1 MTPLQIWLSGKGP
14 ESKRETGAA
23 GQQQDSAQQHSGHA
37 ATDQSGAVEQ
47 ESWSSAIKSMVNS
60 LRPTSTRSPT
70 RRSSARHPTPP
81 PSHLS
86 STSPQPL
93 PDDNEAVESP
103 APSDRPAKRL
113 KLTLK
118 GPKLAAVPADV
129 GDTNATIPSPRP
141 PVKLTL
147 SEPHGPLLQTTNG
160 VRTSLSVTEDLIPAN
175 TSPSATP
182 APALNP
188 SQRQTR
194 KTSERRSLRSH
205 DEGPR
210 LKSELAVYFPNY
222 EDIIYDSN
230 KEPEFITADTIIHIS
245 DEPYDPAHD
254 PNFKPDS
261 IASNAKNRRPSISP
275 TKAPAS
281 PKQKNKYNGA
291 QVIDFSSIEKS
302 VGHHPKDPLTDA
314 FYFKSHRR
322 AERKEKQLRNIEK
335 ERAMHEKAQLER
347 LLDALQ
353 GHDWLRVMGIV
364 SVADA
369 DAKKYEPKR
378 KYFVDEVNALL
389 LKFKTWR
396 DEEKRIRYE
405 KEAAAM
411 AGTDDEEEEEEGS
424 ESEVSS
430 ADLDASAARQL
441 QIEASGGAK
450 DGKDSKA
457 RKLKSKSRIS
467 VPMPEPAPPPPA
479 PIPTIYREPTPEGP
493 FVSFYSKP
501 HLRAAALG
509 NTRHGRT
516 LTAFGVPIP
525 EVEEGDFAL
534 PEDYVTPEAL
544 RDNAR
549 KRRRMKRE
557 TATDS
562 AKA

>member
-1 MTPLQIWLSGKGP
+1 
-14 ESKRETGAA
+14 
-23 GQQQDSAQQHSGHA
+23 
-37 ATDQSGAVEQ
+37 
-47 ESWSSAIKSMVNS
+47 MVNS

-70 RRSSARHPTPP
+70 RRASAKHPTPP
-81 PSHLS
+81 SSKLS
-86 STSPQPL
+86 STSPHPL
-93 PDDNEAVESP
+93 SDHNEAVESP
-103 APSDRPAKRL
+103 SQSDRPAKRL

-160 VRTSLSVTEDLIPAN
+160 VRKSLSVTEDSIPAN

-182 APALNP
+182 ASTLNP
-188 SQRQTR
+188 LQRQTR

-230 KEPEFITADTIIHIS
+230 KEPDFITTDTIIHIS
-245 DEPYDPAHD
+245 DEPYDPARD
-254 PNFKPDS
+254 PNFKSDP
-261 IASNAKNRRPSISP
+261 IVSNSKNQRASISP
-275 TKAPAS
+275 RKAPPS
-281 PKQKNKYNGA
+281 PKQRNKYNGA

-347 LLDALQ
+347 LLEALQ
-353 GHDWLRVMGIV
+353 GHDWLRIMGIV

-369 DAKKYEPKR
+369 DAKNSKR
-378 KYFVDEVNALL
+378 D
-389 LKFKTWR
+389 
-396 DEEKRIRYE
+396 
-405 KEAAAM
+405 
-411 AGTDDEEEEEEGS
+411 DDEEEDES

-430 ADLDASAARQL
+430 ADLDASAAHQL
-441 QIEASGGAK
+441 QIEASGGVKGAK
-450 DGKDSKA
+450 DTCPSTSSSCPNS
-457 RKLKSKSRIS
+457 LSR
-467 VPMPEPAPPPPA
+467 A
-479 PIPTIYREPTPEGP
+479 
-493 FVSFYSKP
+493 
-501 HLRAAALG
+501 
-509 NTRHGRT
+509 NTRRHGRT
-516 LTAFGVPIP
+516 LTAFGVAIP
-525 EVEEGDFAL
+525 EVEERDFAL

-549 KRRRMKRE
+549 KRRRMKHCRLSCHAMYMCRSDRVTGERLGGGSRE
-557 TATDS
+557 AEHRPPS
-562 AKA
+562 PSPKLVSLSRRQRRLRARFGPSI

>member
-1 MTPLQIWLSGKGP
+1 MVVCHQKH
-14 ESKRETGAA
+14 
-23 GQQQDSAQQHSGHA
+23 GQFSPAHL
-37 ATDQSGAVEQ
+37 DQVTQPAR
-47 ESWSSAIKSMVNS
+47 
-60 LRPTSTRSPT
+60 RP
-70 RRSSARHPTPP
+70 
-81 PSHLS
+81 
-86 STSPQPL
+86 STSPRPL
-93 PDDNEAVESP
+93 PTDNEASDHL
-103 APSDRPAKRL
+103 AQTDRPAKRL

-141 PVKLTL
+141 PVKQTL
-147 SEPHGPLLQTTNG
+147 SEPHGQVLQTTNG
-160 VRTSLSVTEDLIPAN
+160 VRTQLYPSEDPTTSN
-175 TSPSATP
+175 TPPSATP
-182 APALNP
+182 ATALNP

-210 LKSELAVYFPNY
+210 LKSELAVYFPYY

-230 KEPEFITADTIIHIS
+230 KEPETIIHIS
-245 DEPYDPAHD
+245 HEPYNPAQDPTS
-254 PNFKPDS
+254 KPDS
-261 IASNAKNRRPSISP
+261 LASNARNRRPSSSPNKPPSSP
-275 TKAPAS
+275 T
-281 PKQKNKYNGA
+281 QKNKYNGA

-335 ERAMHEKAQLER
+335 ERAMHEKAHLER
-347 LLDALQ
+347 LLEALQ

-389 LKFKTWR
+389 LKFKTWK
-396 DEEKRIRYE
+396 DEERRIRQE

-411 AGTDDEEEEEEGS
+411 ADDDEEEGEEEEES
-424 ESEVSS
+424 ESEPSS
-430 ADLDASAARQL
+430 SDLDASAARQL
-441 QIEASGGAK
+441 QTEASGGAGGGK
-450 DGKDSKA
+450 DGKA
-457 RKLKSKSRIS
+457 GKLKSRTRASAP
-467 VPMPEPAPPPPA
+467 VAEPAPPPPA
-479 PIPTIYREPTPEGP
+479 PAPVIYREPTPDGP

-525 EVEEGDFAL
+525 EVQEQEFAL
-534 PEDYVTPEAL
+534 PEEYVTPDAL
-544 RDNAR
+544 RANAR

-557 TATDS
+557 SAMDS
-562 AKA
+562 SQA

>member
-1 MTPLQIWLSGKGP
+1 
-14 ESKRETGAA
+14 
-23 GQQQDSAQQHSGHA
+23 
-37 ATDQSGAVEQ
+37 
-47 ESWSSAIKSMVNS
+47 MVNS

-86 STSPQPL
+86 STSPHP
-93 PDDNEAVESP
+93 PSNDNEVPETP
-103 APSDRPAKRL
+103 TRGDRPAKRL

-160 VRTSLSVTEDLIPAN
+160 VRKTLDVTEDSIPAN
-175 TSPSATP
+175 TSPSTTP
-182 APALNP
+182 ALALNP
-188 SQRQTR
+188 EQRQTR
-194 KTSERRSLRSH
+194 KASERRSLRSH
-205 DEGPR
+205 DDGPR

-230 KEPEFITADTIIHIS
+230 KEPDFITTDTIVYVS
-245 DEPYDPAHD
+245 DEPYKPTQEPNSKSDP
-254 PNFKPDS
+254 P
-261 IASNAKNRRPSISP
+261 ASNTKNQRASISS
-275 TKAPAS
+275 TKP
-281 PKQKNKYNGA
+281 PLKYNGA

-302 VGHHPKDPLTDA
+302 VGHHPRDPLTDA

-347 LLDALQ
+347 LLEALQ

-378 KYFVDEVNALL
+378 KYFIDEVNALL

-411 AGTDDEEEEEEGS
+411 AEIDDEEEEEEGES
-424 ESEVSS
+424 ESEASS

-441 QIEASGGAK
+441 Q
-450 DGKDSKA
+450 
-457 RKLKSKSRIS
+457 LKSRTRTSAP
-467 VPMPEPAPPPPA
+467 VPEPAPAPA
-479 PIPTIYREPTPEGP
+479 PPHPAPMPTIYREPTPDGP

-525 EVEEGDFAL
+525 ETDEQDFAL

-562 AKA
+562 GKA

>member
-14 ESKRETGAA
+14 ESKRETGAGGAA
-23 GQQQDSAQQHSGHA
+23 GQQDSAQQHPGHA
-37 ATDQSGAVEQ
+37 ATDQSSVVEQ

-70 RRSSARHPTPP
+70 RRASAKHPTPP
-81 PSHLS
+81 SSKLS
-86 STSPQPL
+86 STSPHPL
-93 PDDNEAVESP
+93 SDNNEAAESP
-103 APSDRPAKRL
+103 AQGDRPAKRL

-141 PVKLTL
+141 PIKLTL
-147 SEPHGPLLQTTNG
+147 SEPHGPLLQTANG
-160 VRTSLSVTEDLIPAN
+160 VRKPLSVTEDSIPAN

-182 APALNP
+182 ASTLNP

-222 EDIIYDSN
+222 EEIIYDSN
-230 KEPEFITADTIIHIS
+230 KEPEFITTDTIIHIS
-245 DEPYDPAHD
+245 DEPYDPARD
-254 PNFKPDS
+254 PNFKSDP
-261 IASNAKNRRPSISP
+261 IVSNSKNQRASISP
-275 TKAPAS
+275 RKAPPS
-281 PKQKNKYNGA
+281 PKQRNKYNGA

-347 LLDALQ
+347 LLEALQ

-364 SVADA
+364 SVADV

-389 LKFKTWR
+389 LKFKTWK

-411 AGTDDEEEEEEGS
+411 GGDGDEEEDES

-450 DGKDSKA
+450 SAKDSKPG
-457 RKLKSKSRIS
+457 KLKSKTRASAP
-467 VPMPEPAPPPPA
+467 VTEPAPPPPA
-479 PIPTIYREPTPEGP
+479 PVLTIYREPTPEGP

-516 LTAFGVPIP
+516 LTAFGVAIP
-525 EVEEGDFAL
+525 EIEERDFAL

-557 TATDS
+557 TAMDS
-562 AKA
+562 GKA